1 MNTDNKPLSFYS
13 ALYSNEYSCV
23 TADNK
28 PLSFHE
34 RIYNAKKNIDNHSF
48 VKSGEV
54 RAREKTMYK
63 YFELQ
68 DIMPHINS
76 ILHKEDLVALFT
88 FKIQDGFL
96 YPSIILSDK
105 LSDSKMELESM
116 PISTDMLMTSPV
128 IHNNKGSSTMGSMM
142 KDYGM
147 MMTYI
152 QRYAYRTIFS
162 LQEECMAEVT
172 IGEQQSMANNNLP
185 NVPYQLSKNEVELLE
200 RVCKFITNNNLEMRK
215 FSVAELEEE
224 VNKRGL
230 KDATHLLSKILTH
243 AKELA
248 DKKKNTKDLRFR
260 KI

>member
-1 MNTDNKPLSFYS
+1 MNIDNK
-13 ALYSNEYSCV
+13 A
-23 TADNK
+23 
-28 PLSFHE
+28 LSFHE
-34 RIYNAKKNIDNHSF
+34 RIYNAKKNIDNLSF

-54 RAREKTMYK
+54 KAGGKMMYK

-68 DIMPHINS
+68 DIMPSINS
-76 ILHKEDLVALFT
+76 TLHKEDLVALFT

-116 PISTDMLMTSPV
+116 PISTAMLMTSPV
-128 IHNNKGSSTMGSMM
+128 TQNNKGSSNMGSMM

-162 LQEECMAEVT
+162 LQEECMAEVA
-172 IGEQQSMANNNLP
+172 IGEQQSIANNNLP
-185 NVPYQLSKNEVELLE
+185 NQSYKLSKNEVELLE
-200 RVCKFITNNNLEMRK
+200 RVSKFISNNKLEMQK

-224 VNKRGL
+224 VTKRRL
-230 KDATHLLSKILTH
+230 KDATDLLSKILTH

-248 DKKKNTKDLRFR
+248 HKKENKKDLRFT